1 MCKFVQKLNLMV
13 IVNGV
18 NVPTLAN
25 EMSLWQFEHISTILN
40 NKHTDTIEK
49 YIKVLVYWGVSKE
62 YLNDLS
68 VDEFG
73 EIIKSLN
80 ESNVTNT
87 DYLKEFEI
95 DGYTYR
101 AYDEEFKLKV
111 KDLQAIERCF
121 RNEKYLCRMMAV
133 IFKRTD
139 LTDAEH
145 YSEAHIKHKAK
156 LFKDINAEISIPYL
170 AYVGGL
176 FAKQLENAKT
186 KLEQGN
192 A

>member
-1 MCKFVQKLNLMV
+1 MITVNNVQ
-13 IVNGV
+13 
-18 NVPTLAN
+18 VPTLAS
-25 EMSLWQFEHISTILN
+25 EMTLWQFEHISTMLN

-49 YIKVLVYWGVSKE
+49 YIKVLTYWGVSKD
-62 YLNDLS
+62 YLNELS

-73 EIIKSLN
+73 EVIKSMN
-80 ESNVTNT
+80 ESNVTKT
-87 DYLKEFEI
+87 DYVREI
-95 DGYTYR
+95 ELDGYTYR

-121 RNEKYLCRMMAV
+121 RNEKYLCKMIAV

-139 LTDAEH
+139 LSDAEH
-145 YSEAHIKHKAK
+145 YSESHIKHKAK

-170 AYVGGL
+170 TYVGGL

-186 KLEQGN
+186 KLEQDN